1 MEKTA
6 IEKLIEIVEQGFAD
20 NKELWSI
27 WKDLVIDIE
36 KRQIAKAYSEG
47 YQAGE
52 MGDECQPDHYYRIL
66 YNKK

>member
-20 NKELWSI
+20 NKELWDI
-27 WKDLVIDIE
+27 WKELVIDIE
-36 KRQIAKAYSEG
+36 KRQIVKAYSEG
-47 YQAGE
+47 YKAGKE
-52 MGDECQPDHYYRIL
+52 WEEPQPEHYYSIL